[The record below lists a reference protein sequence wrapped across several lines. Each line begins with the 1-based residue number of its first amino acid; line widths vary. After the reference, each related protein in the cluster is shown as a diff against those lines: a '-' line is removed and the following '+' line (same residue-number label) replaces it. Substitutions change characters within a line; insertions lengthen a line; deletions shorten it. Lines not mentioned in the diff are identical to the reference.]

1 MRMHRRRGGSCR
13 RKIQAKLMG
22 REDIKEQEKKDGG
35 GGGGRKE
42 EQIK

>member
-1 MRMHRRRGGSCR
+1 MEEAVDEKFRRRCR
-13 RKIQAKLMG
+13 LMG